1 MRMPR
6 RRRIE
11 ALLLALAGTCAAAET
26 RTAPN
31 AGAPPVNQLSI
42 SGNACGPAAL
52 LSAYRLGNGS
62 WQAAETALEGTG
74 DKGRLSYWIRRHGL
88 RPSATLKGRMRWNQ
102 GGINAEDLL
111 AAANE
116 AGKPLYLPAL
126 KLDDLFR
133 RRGEKPQALV
143 KRTHA
148 RFADSLEKGFPPVLS
163 LRRFVLRGGAW
174 VPVQGH
180 FVTVTAVPE
189 KLPRG
194 AEGFAISYVDP
205 WGGKRCEGYLKVP
218 GRPLLAA
225 DAAASPCLLAEV
237 PAANIGKKEVRR
249 GETTAVVPAAAIGR
263 W

>member
-1 MRMPR
+1 MPR
-6 RRRIE
+6 PRRIE
-11 ALLLALAGTCAAAET
+11 ALLFALAAGCAAAAEM
-26 RTAPN
+26 RAAPN

-62 WQAAETALEGTG
+62 WQAAEAALEGRG
-74 DKGRLSYWIRRHGL
+74 DKERLSYWIRRHGL
-88 RPSATLKGRMRWNQ
+88 RPSATLRGRMRWNQ

-116 AGKPLYLPAL
+116 AGRPLYLPAL
-126 KLDDLFR
+126 ELEDLFR
-133 RRGEKPQALV
+133 RRGEKPQAHL
-143 KRTHA
+143 KRVHGRMA
-148 RFADSLEKGFPPVLS
+148 RSLARGFPPVLS
-163 LRRFVLRGGAW
+163 LRRFVLRKGAW

-180 FVTVTAVPE
+180 FVTVTAVPA

-194 AEGFAISYVDP
+194 AAGFAFSYADP
-205 WGGKRCEGYLKVP
+205 WGGKRCEGYLKP
-218 GRPLLAA
+218 ADRPVLAA

-249 GETTAVVPAAAIGR
+249 GESTAVIPAAAIGR